1 MGQVKVPIKV
11 VNLLKPE
18 RSVEAEAI
26 VDMGCTLLALPRNM
40 IEKLEL
46 PFVRTASTRTTNG
59 IVERRVFEAAKLF
72 IKDRT
77 AMVDVVELTDDLPP
91 LNRCCPP
98 RGYGLRRLS

>member
-1 MGQVKVPIKV
+1 
-11 VNLLKPE
+11 
-18 RSVEAEAI
+18 
-26 VDMGCTLLALPRNM
+26 M

-46 PFVRTASTRTTNG
+46 PFVRTANTRTTNG

-91 LNRCCPP
+91 LIGVVPLEVMEYVVYPDKLDVIPNPAH
-98 RGYGLRRLS
+98 GGAYMLDLL